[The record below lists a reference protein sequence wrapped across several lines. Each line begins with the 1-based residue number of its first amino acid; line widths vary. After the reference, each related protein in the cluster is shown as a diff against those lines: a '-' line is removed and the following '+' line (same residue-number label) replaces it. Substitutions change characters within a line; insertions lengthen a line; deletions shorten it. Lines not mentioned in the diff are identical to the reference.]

1 MKILLFNIYFFVL
14 FFNLSFSQIKDTI
27 IYDNYERSWLT
38 HLPQNYSTEKSYP
51 LVIALH
57 GGGGTAKQL
66 MHNTR
71 KRFNKLTNTEGFIVV
86 YPQGVKKSWN
96 DNNTPILT
104 VFTEKRI
111 LMMLDLL

>member
-14 FFNLSFSQIKDTI
+14 FLNLSFSQIKDTI

-57 GGGGTAKQL
+57 GGEGTAKQL